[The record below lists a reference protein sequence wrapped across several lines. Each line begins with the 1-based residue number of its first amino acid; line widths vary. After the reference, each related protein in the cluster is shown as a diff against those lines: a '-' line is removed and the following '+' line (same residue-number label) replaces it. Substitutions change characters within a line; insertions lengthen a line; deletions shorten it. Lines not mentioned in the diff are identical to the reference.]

1 MKILSTLLM
10 LILLPLVSMGQPQKL
25 TLEEAIDIALENNFS
40 LKQAQNNLSV
50 SDMQV
55 TSAYANFFPNLSAGF
70 NGSQN
75 VGRQFIQEDLTFED
89 RKTYGISGSMNTSVT
104 LFSGFQNIN
113 NLRRSRVNHEQQKAN
128 VQRIRENI
136 IFNTAMSYLQVL
148 LDMEL
153 LEIAEQNLE
162 TSRMQEEQ
170 VAAQVEVG
178 SRPVGDLYQQ
188 QSTVANNELQVVQ
201 AENTV
206 NISRTR
212 LVRMLQVDPVEGM
225 ELVAPELEE
234 LSLIPQDLNLQ
245 ELINL
250 ALNNRKDLE
259 AQMLQIEAARY
270 DLEIAKASRY
280 PSISASAGISSR
292 YSDQYSIYNPE
303 LNQSVDVP
311 FNDQFFD
318 QMISRSVGFN
328 ISIPIFNRWNTNVS
342 IMQAMVQHKNA
353 QLNLEDVEY
362 GVREEISQAYNDYVS
377 LAKELEATDRALQAA
392 ERAYETQQQRY
403 EVGAATLIEL
413 NQATSDYTEA
423 QSNRQRTVYNF
434 IFQEKLM
441 DYYIGRLQEADV
453 SL

>member
-1 MKILSTLLM
+1 MRIFATIYL
-10 LILLPLVSMGQPQKL
+10 LILFPLVSMGQPQTL

-40 LKQAQNNLSV
+40 LKQAQNNLQV

-55 TSAYANFFPNLSAGF
+55 TSAQADFLPSLSAGF

-75 VGRQFIQEDLTFED
+75 VGRQFIQEDLIFED
-89 RKTYGISGSMNTSVT
+89 RTTYGMSGSMNTNVT
-104 LFSGFQNIN
+104 IFSGFQNIN
-113 NLRRSRVNHEQQKAN
+113 NLRRSRVNHEQQQAN
-128 VQRIRENI
+128 AQRIRENI
-136 IFNTAMSYLQVL
+136 IFDTAMRYLQVL

-162 TSRMQEEQ
+162 TSRMQEKQ

-188 QSTVANNELQVVQ
+188 QSVVANNELQVVQ
-201 AENTV
+201 AENSV

-212 LVRMLQVDPVEGM
+212 LIRMLQIDRVDGL
-225 ELVAPELEE
+225 ELSAPELED
-234 LSLIPQDLNLQ
+234 LSLIPQDLNLND
-245 ELINL
+245 LINL
-250 ALNNRKDLE
+250 ALTNRKDLE
-259 AQMLQIEAARY
+259 AQQLQIQASRY
-270 DLEIAKASRY
+270 DLEIAKANRY

-292 YSDQYSIYNPE
+292 YSDQYSIFNPSE
-303 LNQSVDVP
+303 NRSIDVP
-311 FNDQFFD
+311 FGDQFFD
-318 QMISRSVGFN
+318 QMVSRSVGFN
-328 ISIPIFNRWNTNVS
+328 ISIPIFNRWNTNVN
-342 IMQAMVQHKNA
+342 IMQARVQHRNA
-353 QLNLEDVEY
+353 QLNLQDVEF
-362 GVREEISQAYNDYVS
+362 GIREEISQVYNDYVS

-413 NQATSDYTEA
+413 NLATVDYAEA

-434 IFQEKLM
+434 IFQEKLL
-441 DYYIGRLQEADV
+441 DYYIGRLQDDI